1 MNKVNKLWW
10 KGTKIQFNIYNKHFN
25 FDNKELNVYKE
36 YTEARLLC
44 LFKYQIKERYKDSFR
59 IKFIPKYMKQI
70 RVDLEV
76 FSNIYR
82 IQR

>member
-1 MNKVNKLWW
+1 M
-10 KGTKIQFNIYNKHFN
+10 
-25 FDNKELNVYKE
+25 NVYKE